1 MLWGLLPFS
10 LSQVYA
16 GTLREMGETL
26 LPMKASLTGV
36 LANLCLNYILIYG
49 KLGFPALG
57 VEGAAIATVI
67 HALWSLLLLLYI
79 PIDIPADSGLLKV
92 CINQ

>member
-1 MLWGLLPFS
+1 
-10 LSQVYA
+10 
-16 GTLREMGETL
+16 MGETL

-67 HALWSLLLLLYI
+67 SRFVELAIVVVYSHRHTGRFQFIEGLYKSMRIPKSLTFNI
-79 PIDIPADSGLLKV
+79 IKKECRS
-92 CINQ
+92 